1 MSALKT
7 DLHILYSDHHS
18 WLLGWLKR
26 KLSCSHTAADL
37 TQDTFLRVLAK
48 PRLETIRE
56 PRAYLTTMA
65 QGVLVNHIRRKH
77 IERACLEA
85 LSQQPE
91 SRLLDLETRAILLE
105 TLLEIDTMLDGLPP
119 RVRQAFLLAQLE
131 GLSHAE
137 IAARLGVSVSSVK
150 QYLLKAVTHCL
161 RLVC

>member
-7 DLHILYSDHHS
+7 DLHILYSDHHG
-18 WLLGWLKR
+18 WLLGWLKC

-56 PRAYLTTMA
+56 PRAYLTTVA
-65 QGVLVNHIRRKH
+65 QGVLVNHIRRKA

-85 LSQQPE
+85 LAYQPE
-91 SRLLDLETRAILLE
+91 SHLIDLETRAILLE
-105 TLLEIDTMLDGLPP
+105 TLLEIDAMLDGLPP
-119 RVRQAFLLAQLE
+119 KVRHAFLLAQLE

-137 IAARLGVSVSSVK
+137 IAARLCVSVSSVK

-161 RLVC
+161 QLVC